1 VQNDFGVAS
10 ADTLTDRMDALADA
24 LRAAG
29 VAPERVASILASA
42 ATATMHALVL
52 DGVLD
57 SNAAAAKAQARPPE
71 QQPAAGPLKR
81 AA

>member
-1 VQNDFGVAS
+1 MAT
-10 ADTLTDRMDALADA
+10 AETLTERMDALERA

-29 VAPERVASILASA
+29 VAPDKIASILASA

-52 DGVLD
+52 DAVLED
-57 SNAAAAKAQARPPE
+57 NAHVPAAPD
-71 QQPAAGPLKR
+71 QQPAADEQPLKV

>member
-1 VQNDFGVAS
+1 VA
-10 ADTLTDRMDALADA
+10 AAETLTDRIDALADA

-29 VAPERVASILASA
+29 VAPDRVATILASA

-52 DGVLD
+52 DAVLD
-57 SNAAAAKAQARPPE
+57 GNATAEPKPVEASVAE
-71 QQPAAGPLKR
+71 PLKR

>member
-1 VQNDFGVAS
+1 MAS
-10 ADTLTDRMDALADA
+10 ADTLTERMDALAEA

-29 VAPERVASILASA
+29 VAPERVAGILSSA

-52 DGVLD
+52 DAVLED
-57 SNAAAAKAQARPPE
+57 NAAAPAEAQRSE
-71 QQPAAGPLKR
+71 PAAAEPLRR

>member
-1 VQNDFGVAS
+1 MA
-10 ADTLTDRMDALADA
+10 AAETLTDRIDALADA

-29 VAPERVASILASA
+29 VAPDRIATVLGSA

-52 DGVLD
+52 EAVLEG
-57 SNAAAAKAQARPPE
+57 NAVS
-71 QQPAAGPLKR
+71 QPQPVETPVAEPLKR

>member
-1 VQNDFGVAS
+1 VAS

-29 VAPERVASILASA
+29 VAPDRVAGILASA
-42 ATATMHALVL
+42 ATATMNALVL
-52 DGVLD
+52 DAVLED
-57 SNAAAAKAQARPPE
+57 NAAHPVEQPKPE
-71 QQPAAGPLKR
+71 RPAAQPLKR

>member
-1 VQNDFGVAS
+1 MPS
-10 ADTLTDRMDALADA
+10 ADTLTDRMDALAEA

-29 VAPERVASILASA
+29 VAPDRVAGILASA

-52 DGVLD
+52 DAVLENNT
-57 SNAAAAKAQARPPE
+57 SAITETQHPKH
-71 QQPAAGPLKR
+71 PAAPLKR

>member
-1 VQNDFGVAS
+1 MAT
-10 ADTLTDRMDALADA
+10 AETLTERMDALERA

-29 VAPERVASILASA
+29 VAPDKIASILASA

-52 DGVLD
+52 DAVLEYYAHVPAEPD
-57 SNAAAAKAQARPPE
+57 
-71 QQPAAGPLKR
+71 QQPAADEQPLKV